1 MQQVRSSEQIRAT
14 KILNLIP
21 KRQGKA
27 ASNSDDARIGFK
39 MIFITLKVR
48 MQARNTLKH
57 ARYIYDVGADS
68 GQFLKWSAPINRGW
82 EYVAGEI
89 DGGP

>member
-1 MQQVRSSEQIRAT
+1 MRNNLNFHYCHMQQVRSSEQIRAT

-57 ARYIYDVGADS
+57 A
-68 GQFLKWSAPINRGW
+68 
-82 EYVAGEI
+82 ETH
-89 DGGP
+89 